1 MNTISKLAHKKVLR
15 LDITVREVMFP
26 VFFIYHI
33 LLFYIN
39 CYYWQTLTEPATN
52 YQNKYYSV
60 SDWKDK
66 YISFIGINLVFVDSA
81 RLLPGFTH
89 IHIKIIN

>member
-1 MNTISKLAHKKVLR
+1 MNTISKLAHKKVLG
-15 LDITVREVMFP
+15 LDNTIQEVMFP

-33 LLFYIN
+33 LFFLIN
-39 CYYWQTLTEPATN
+39 CYYWQTLTEPASN

-81 RLLPGFTH
+81 GL
-89 IHIKIIN
+89 